1 MKINVISANTNSPYF
16 SRKLQEEEKQGYSET
31 LKQGLQV
38 LDKELGMI
46 VHNSTTP
53 SRELENTGIGSLLSE
68 NARANFIPLLSK
80 NGFSKI
86 QQEPDNLRRS
96 WNPSPYS
103 PLSNEIGRA
112 SCRERV

>member
-1 MKINVISANTNSPYF
+1 MKVSVISSNTKAPNF
-16 SRKLQEEEKQGYSET
+16 SRRLREEERQDYTRSIKDG
-31 LKQGLQV
+31 LKV

-86 QQEPDNLRRS
+86 CV
-96 WNPSPYS
+96 
-103 PLSNEIGRA
+103 IVA
-112 SCRERV
+112 M